1 MKLSNVVD
9 ASLKDAVPPRRMA
22 TLSAQALLALRAD
35 MLRFARLQLRD
46 REAAED
52 LVQEAIESA
61 LRHSD
66 WFAGGAALKT
76 WVFAIL
82 RNKVVDH
89 LRRSSRSVN
98 LGDLID
104 DTADHDDQVEAMFD
118 PTGAWL
124 EGARPGAWPTP
135 EDAMSSRQFLQS
147 LESCMAALPDRMA
160 RVFTLR
166 EVLGWDTGEIG
177 RHLGLSESNCH
188 VILHRARLRLRACLS
203 MQGIGGVGGSQC
215 GQ

>member
-1 MKLSNVVD
+1 MPQMSVQCCEPAPSQGCGGGGIDALTVV
-9 ASLKDAVPPRRMA
+9 
-22 TLSAQALLALRAD
+22 ALRAD
-35 MLRFARLQLRD
+35 MLRFARQQLRD
-46 REAAED
+46 QALAED
-52 LVQEAIESA
+52 LVQESIEVA
-61 LRHSD
+61 LRRSSS
-66 WFAGGAALKT
+66 FAGNSTPKT

-82 RNKVVDH
+82 RNKVIDH

-104 DTADHDDQVEAMFD
+104 DTADRDDQVDAMFGSGD
-118 PTGAWL
+118 AWL
-124 EGARPGAWPTP
+124 DGARPVAWPSP

-147 LESCMAALPDRMA
+147 LESCMAALPARMA

-203 MQGIGGVGGSQC
+203 VDGVGGGHC
-215 GQ
+215 GR